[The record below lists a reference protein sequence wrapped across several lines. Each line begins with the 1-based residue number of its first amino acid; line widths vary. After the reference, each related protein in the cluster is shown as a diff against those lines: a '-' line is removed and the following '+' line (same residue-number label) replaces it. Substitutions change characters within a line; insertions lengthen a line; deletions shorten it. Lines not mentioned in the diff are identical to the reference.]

1 MLGHAAAHNIIN
13 MKEEGMRKLLV
24 IVTVLTSMLSFG
36 IAEAVSTKLVIH
48 AKSKDAKFV
57 GTSMGGAKIVIKDS
71 ESGKV
76 LAEGLT
82 SGGTGNTQ
90 KIMIDPKTRFGR
102 ITGSGTAFY
111 ETTIDIDEPRL
122 VTIEVVAPYGMKP
135 NTVTSTTQI
144 WLIPGKDITGE
155 GVIIEVPGF
164 SVSAAAVDQVKLAGG
179 RADIPVQAR
188 IVMI

>member
-1 MLGHAAAHNIIN
+1 
-13 MKEEGMRKLLV
+13 MRKLLV
-24 IVTVLTSMLSFG
+24 LVTVLTGILSFG
-36 IAEAVSTKLVIH
+36 IAGAVPTKLVVH

-71 ESGKV
+71 ETGKV

-82 SGGTGNTQ
+82 AGGTGNTQ
-90 KIMIDPKTRFGR
+90 KIMKDPKTRFGR

-111 ETTIDIDEPRL
+111 ETSIDIDEPRL
-122 VTIEVVAPYGMKP
+122 VTIEAVAPYGLKP
-135 NTVTSTTQI
+135 KTVTSTTQI

-164 SVSAAAVDQVKLAGG
+164 SVSAAAADSVKLSGNKAS
-179 RADIPVQAR
+179 IPIQAR